1 MAIGQPSHCCPY
13 YFHNREQYGSS
24 LFLQILLMAQ
34 VSLTA
39 LIQLLSQDM
48 CLPTTSIF
56 VNMGSRRQ

>member
-48 CLPTTSIF
+48 FAHNKHLC
-56 VNMGSRRQ
+56 